1 MSFADSYRRAGTHE
15 SGSGW
20 HFGRPGVLLAPQHKD
35 LPHARSI
42 TPAEAVRFIRW
53 RQYRDR
59 PPPSIFCLE
68 LKLHLATE
76 ITPIWQATEA
86 TLTQANV
93 DPPFWAFAWAGGQA
107 LARHVLDRPDS
118 VRGRRVLD
126 FGAGSGMLAIVA
138 AQAGAVRVRAA
149 EIDPIACAAIR
160 LNAALNHVE
169 IEIIEEATSSIAT
182 SASISYWSATCAT
195 SAIWPNGWYAG
206 CAPRPAAASPCC
218 WAIPVAITAP
228 PKVWSRLPA
237 TRCRTSLELE
247 DRIEQARASSGG

>member
-1 MSFADSYRRAGTHE
+1 M
-15 SGSGW
+15 
-20 HFGRPGVLLAPQHKD
+20 Q
-35 LPHARSI
+35 I
-42 TPAEAVRFIRW
+42 TPAEAVQFIRANTEIAS
-53 RQYRDR
+53 
-59 PPPSIFCLE
+59 PSILPE

-138 AQAGAVRVRAA
+138 ARAGAVRVRAA

-169 IEIIEEATSSIAT
+169 IEIIEDDVIDRDIGLDLVLVGDMCYERDLAERLVRWLRAEAGRGVTVLLGDPGRN
-182 SASISYWSATCAT
+182 Y
-195 SAIWPNGWYAG
+195 
-206 CAPRPAAASPCC
+206 RPTEGLVE
-218 WAIPVAITAP
+218 VARY
-228 PKVWSRLPA
+228 KVP
-237 TRCRTSLELE
+237 TSLELE
-247 DRIEQARASSGG
+247 DRVEREGIVWRLMP